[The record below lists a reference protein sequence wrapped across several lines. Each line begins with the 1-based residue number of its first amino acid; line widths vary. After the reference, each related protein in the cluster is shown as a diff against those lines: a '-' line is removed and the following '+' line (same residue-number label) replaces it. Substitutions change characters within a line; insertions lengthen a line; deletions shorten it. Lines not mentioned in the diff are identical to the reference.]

1 MTNLAKFLDHNTF
14 EPWDLLFKD
23 LFNHDSFFAPVLNS
37 KASYPTDIYE
47 DDESV
52 TIEVAAAGLDKEDIY
67 IEETDGLLS
76 VSYDKKQ
83 EQNKQETNYIQKGI
97 AKRSFCLSW
106 KFSDKFDLKKIDA
119 SMEKGILK
127 IYIPKKEEKEVVKN
141 LIKIK

>member
-1 MTNLAKFLDHNTF
+1 
-14 EPWDLLFKD
+14 
-23 LFNHDSFFAPVLNS
+23 
-37 KASYPTDIYE
+37 
-47 DDESV
+47 
-52 TIEVAAAGLDKEDIY
+52 
-67 IEETDGLLS
+67 

-97 AKRSFCLSW
+97 AKRSFCLCW